1 MEELGKD
8 FEEKTGTKID
18 VSYGS
23 SGNFFSQLQ
32 NGAPF
37 DLFFSADVAY
47 PRKLEAQGLV
57 EPGTLRDY
65 GLGRMVIWMRNGCCV
80 DVERGG
86 WHGLVDRA
94 VWGIAIAGPALGACS
109 RGHDTDFSLT

>member
-1 MEELGKD
+1 DLRSFPTRRSSDLCAALTLCVALGALPCSISLLQAGAQRVRVAAAADLKFAMEELGKD

-47 PRKLEAQGLV
+47 PRKLE
-57 EPGTLRDY
+57 
-65 GLGRMVIWMRNGCCV
+65 
-80 DVERGG
+80 
-86 WHGLVDRA
+86 
-94 VWGIAIAGPALGACS
+94 
-109 RGHDTDFSLT
+109 